1 MRMSIPASAT
11 DDLTPLALSVAARRP
26 RGRVWRRLRRHRGA
40 LAGIG
45 VLASYALLTAIAPLF
60 FAYDPTHQVLSDT
73 RLPPSAA
80 HWLGTDQ
87 LGRDELVRLIYG
99 ARYSL
104 SIGLLAVL
112 FGLAVGVPLGALSG
126 YFGGWVDLLL
136 QRVTD
141 ILLSFPGFLLAL
153 SLVAVVGV
161 GLRNVIIAVG
171 VSAVPSFIRL
181 VRASALSVREQP
193 YVDSARAV
201 GVPTHWIIVRYVVA
215 NSLAPVIVQAT
226 LYLGTAILVAAGLG
240 FLGLG
245 VQPPTPEWGSMLGE
259 ARNDIFSNPN
269 LATFPGLAIFLAVL
283 AFNLLGDGLRDALD
297 PRLESG
303 A

>member
-1 MRMSIPASAT
+1 MSIPASAI
-11 DDLTPLALSVAARRP
+11 DELAPLAAARPAVRAAK
-26 RGRVWRRLRRHRGA
+26 GHVWRRLRRHRGA
-40 LAGIG
+40 LFGIA
-45 VLASYALLTAIAPLF
+45 VLATYAFLTAVGPAF
-60 FAYDPTHQVLSDT
+60 FPYDPTHQVLNDA
-73 RLPPSAA
+73 RLPPSSA

-104 SIGLLAVL
+104 TIGLLAVL
-112 FGLAVGVPLGALSG
+112 FGLAIGVPVGAISG
-126 YFGGWVDLLL
+126 YFGGWVDLVL
-136 QRVTD
+136 QRFTD

-171 VSAVPSFIRL
+171 ISAVPSFVRL
-181 VRASALSVREQP
+181 VRASALSVKEQP
-193 YVDSARAV
+193 FVESARAV
-201 GVPTHWIIVRYVVA
+201 GVPARWIVIRYVVA

-226 LYLGTAILVAAGLG
+226 LYLGSAILVAAGLG

-245 VQPPTPEWGSMLGE
+245 VQPPTPEWGSMLGD
-259 ARNDIFSNPN
+259 ARNDIFADPN

-297 PRLESG
+297 PRLGSS
-303 A
+303 